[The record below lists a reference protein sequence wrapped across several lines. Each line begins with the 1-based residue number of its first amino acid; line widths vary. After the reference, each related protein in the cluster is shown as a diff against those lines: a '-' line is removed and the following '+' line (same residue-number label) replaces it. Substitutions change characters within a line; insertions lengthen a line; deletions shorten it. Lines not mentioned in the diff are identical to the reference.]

1 MQGVLLNF
9 RNFLTIGAFSL
20 LIAVGIIFIKPKS
33 SSINVI
39 GGSTLPLTGT
49 FIVPDLFYS
58 SASDYDRLFE
68 ELQDANI
75 NLVVL
80 TLTGYLTKNCQ
91 TGQYIED
98 SSASRLN
105 HQMVNLI
112 NSATKYQMQIFFSVA
127 DIPHASDCLVWYKGT
142 VGNETTDKGKV
153 IAYSARTI
161 DAINQLLSDKTKIP
175 NTPNVGGYYIAI
187 EVDSLYLA
195 YQDAP
200 YLQLSFFR
208 DMANMIKTK
217 TGKMVMMSPFQM
229 ESTDYATSKK
239 AFDNV
244 FGTTQVDIIAATDS
258 IGVGI
263 TQTTQAST
271 AHYQALSDSVANYPG
286 KLAWANIETFG
297 PGPTGDTYVSY
308 APANSIGRIKNQISS
323 ANKPNISKMIT
334 WMYTHTMMINPASDN
349 MASKNQYATMYTPAK
364 ATARRALRDAYF
376 TAYNATSKFNLAS
389 PVTIASPSSS
399 QPSTP
404 KPSPTP
410 SATPASPSNHKLADL
425 DHDGSVGLSDYN
437 LIRRDFT
444 KTGSPG
450 FSPAD
455 LQADGRI
462 DLFDYNVLVQ
472 NYGK

>member
-1 MQGVLLNF
+1 MNF
-9 RNFLTIGAFSL
+9 RNLLTIGIISV

-33 SSINVI
+33 SSINLV

-68 ELQDANI
+68 ELQDAGI
-75 NLVVL
+75 NFVVL
-80 TLTGYLTKNCQ
+80 TLTGYLNKNCQ
-91 TGQYIED
+91 TGQYTED
-98 SSASRLN
+98 SSGSRLN
-105 HQMVNLI
+105 NQMVNLI

-127 DIPHASDCLVWYKGT
+127 DIPHASNCLIWYKGT
-142 VGNETTDKGKV
+142 VGNESTDKGKV

-161 DAINQLLSDKTKIP
+161 DALNQLLADKTKIP

-200 YLQLSFFR
+200 YLQLSFYR
-208 DMANMIKTK
+208 DMASMIKTK
-217 TGKMVMMSPFQM
+217 TGKKVMMSPFQM
-229 ESTDYATSKK
+229 ESTDYSTSKK

-244 FGTTQVDIIAATDS
+244 YGTTQVDIIAATDS

-263 TQTTQAST
+263 TQTTQASSS
-271 AHYQALSDSVANYPG
+271 HYQALSDSVANYPG

-308 APANSIGRIKNQISS
+308 APANSIARIKNQITS
-323 ANKPNISKMIT
+323 ASKPNISKMIT

-389 PVTIASPSSS
+389 PLIVASPLSSPAAT
-399 QPSTP
+399 QTSTP
-404 KPSPTP
+404 KPSPSP
-410 SATPASPSNHKLADL
+410 SATPTSPSNHKLGDL
-425 DHDGSVGLSDYN
+425 DRDGSIGLSDYN
-437 LIRRDFT
+437 LLRRDFT

-455 LQADGRI
+455 LQADGSI
-462 DLFDYNVLVQ
+462 NLFDYNVLVQ